1 MRPTRFLFALA
12 GIVLVALPA
21 FGQLPTATLR
31 GQVTTAE
38 NAPLPGVVVTV
49 TSPALQGS
57 RSATTEAS
65 GAYLIPLLPPGDYR
79 VSFEIEGFA
88 TAERTIKLSAAQ
100 TSTLDQ
106 EMVLEGVTEEI
117 VVTGTYETIAAAGQA
132 ATTYNYKEVIEKLP
146 VNRDIRQ
153 AVLLTP
159 GVAPTGPGRNITI
172 SGSLSYENL
181 FLVNGVVITENLRG
195 QPFDLFIED
204 AIEETTTSTSAV
216 SAEYG
221 RFGGGVI
228 NTITKSGG
236 NELHGSFR
244 TNFSND
250 DWQARNELSPEERTD
265 EINETYEATLGGW
278 LWRDKAWYFLAGRDL
293 ERVGTATTGRVQLFN
308 GVFSEQVP
316 FPEGREQKRY
326 EGKLTLSPFQGHR
339 ITASYLEVDDLE
351 LGNRFIQNI
360 LDTKSINDRELPQEL
375 RALNYN
381 GVLTDNF
388 FVEAQY
394 SEREFAFV
402 GSGSSFTDRIG
413 GTLFVDQPTGARWH
427 SPTFCG
433 VCRPEERDND
443 NLLLKAS
450 YFLTSES
457 LGSHDIV
464 VGYDTF
470 TDIRAADNHQS
481 GSDFRILLS
490 GTVQQGGALFPV
502 FLPEDDGDG
511 TIIQWNPIFLSSKG
525 TDFVT
530 NSYFVNDRWRL
541 NDKWSFN
548 LGVRYDENDGRD
560 AEGKQ
565 VASDSKISPR
575 LALTWDP
582 KGNGDW
588 LFQAGYGSYVS
599 AIASTQADSTS
610 QGGNPATFQFWYRG
624 PAINGPGQ
632 ALVPAD
638 QALQQL
644 WDWFDSVGG
653 TANVNNPNLLRAQSI
668 PGGTTVIGGGSLD
681 SPHTTEYSLSS
692 TKRLGA
698 KGLIRADVVHREGHD
713 FYVSRVDAS
722 TGQVPTPTGGRAD
735 LEVIQNDDSILERV
749 YDGLHTQFQYR
760 FTDRLNLGGNW
771 TWSHVRGNWN
781 GEIGVSG
788 PVRSGVL
795 NRPEYF
801 DLAWNNPRGDLEID
815 TRHRV
820 RLFGTY
826 DVFRTEHHTL
836 NVALLQNFASG
847 QPYGANG
854 PVNTRPF
861 VTNPGYV
868 TPPASVGYWFTN
880 RDRFRTDDIMSTDI
894 ALNYSFLWG
903 AFGKQFEV
911 FVQPEV
917 LNVFNDDG
925 TELVNTSVFTRTNR
939 STSFCPGFAATC
951 NAADRITLQAFN
963 PFTEQPVEGVHWVK
977 GPDFGKP
984 TTEGSFQT
992 ARTFRFSVGIRF

>member
-38 NAPLPGVVVTV
+38 DAALPGVVVTV

-57 RSATTEAS
+57 RSATSES
-65 GAYLIPLLPPGDYR
+65 NGAYLIPLLPPGDYR
-79 VSFEIEGFA
+79 VTFEIEGFA
-88 TAERTIKLSAAQ
+88 TAERTIKLSATQ
-100 TSTLDQ
+100 TSTLDI

-146 VNRDIRQ
+146 VNRNIRD

-159 GVAPTGPGRNITI
+159 GVNPTGPTRAITI
-172 SGSLSYENL
+172 SGSLSFENL
-181 FLVNGVVITENLRG
+181 FLVNGVAITENLRG

-221 RFGGGVI
+221 RFGGGVV

-236 NELHGSFR
+236 NELHGSLR
-244 TNFSND
+244 TNFTND
-250 DWQARNELSPEERTD
+250 DWESRNPLSPERTD

-278 LWRDKAWYFLAGRDL
+278 LWKDRAWYFLAGRDL
-293 ERVGTATTGRVQLFN
+293 ERIGTANTGRVQLFN
-308 GVFSEQVP
+308 GVFSEQVS
-316 FPEGREQKRY
+316 FPEGRDQQRY

-339 ITASYLEVDDLE
+339 LTASYLEIDDVE
-351 LGNRFIQNI
+351 LGNRFIANV
-360 LDTKSINDRELPQEL
+360 LDTASVTDRELPQKL
-375 RALNYN
+375 QALNYN
-381 GVLTDNF
+381 GVLTDSF

-394 SEREFAFV
+394 SEREFTFLN
-402 GSGSSFTDRIG
+402 SGSRFTDRIG

-433 VCRPEERDND
+433 VCTPEERNNE

-450 YFLTSES
+450 YFLSSES

-470 TDIRAADNHQS
+470 NDIRTANNHQS

-490 GTVQQGGALFPV
+490 GTVQQGGQLFPV
-502 FLPEDDGDG
+502 FLPEDEGDG
-511 TIIQWNPIFLSSKG
+511 TIIQWNPIFLSSRG
-525 TDFVT
+525 TDFIT

-548 LGVRYDENDGRD
+548 LGVRYDENDGED
-560 AEGKQ
+560 AEGKK
-565 VASDSKISPR
+565 VASDSKVSPR
-575 LALTWDP
+575 LSMTWDP

-599 AIASTQADSTS
+599 AIASTQADATS
-610 QGGNPATFQFWYRG
+610 QGGNPAAFQFWYRG

-638 QALQQL
+638 TALQML

-653 TANVNNPNLLRAQSI
+653 TANVNNPNLLRALNI

-681 SPHTTEYSLSS
+681 SPHTTEYSLST

-698 KGLIRADVVHREGHD
+698 KGLVRADLVHREGHD
-713 FYVSRVDAS
+713 FYVARTDLS
-722 TGQVPTPTGGRAD
+722 TGQVTTPTGGRAD
-735 LEVIQNDDSILERV
+735 LQVIENDDSILERV

-760 FTDRLNLGGNW
+760 FTDRLNVGGNW
-771 TWSHVRGNWN
+771 TWSHARGNWN
-781 GEIGVSG
+781 GEIGTSG

-795 NRPEYF
+795 SYPEYF

-815 TRHRV
+815 ARHRV

-826 DVFRTEHHTL
+826 DIFRTEHHTL
-836 NVALLQNFASG
+836 NVALLQSFNSG
-847 QPYGANG
+847 QPYGASG

-861 VTNPGYV
+861 VANPGYAV
-868 TPPASVGYWFTN
+868 PPASVTYWFTN
-880 RDRFRTDDIMSTDI
+880 RDRFKTDDIYTTDVS
-894 ALNYSFLWG
+894 LNYSFLWG
-903 AFGKQFEV
+903 AFGKQFEI

-917 LNVFNDDG
+917 LNVFDDEG
-925 TELVNTSVFTRTNR
+925 VELINTTVFTRTNS
-939 STSFCPGFAATC
+939 STRGLVT
-951 NAADRITLQAFN
+951 FN
-963 PFTEQPVEGVHWVK
+963 PFTEEPVEGVHWVK

-984 TTEGSFQT
+984 VTENSFQT
-992 ARTFRFSVGIRF
+992 SRTFRFSVGVRF